1 MIDAY
6 TVRPLKA
13 LYIYI
18 YISKFDKHLCIV
30 FPMQVQSLVNKVCP
44 ENMNTIVEKISTVEA
59 PQRDGECSAF
69 SVGRPKVG
77 ISYEKGTV

>member
-6 TVRPLKA
+6 KA
-13 LYIYI
+13 IER
-18 YISKFDKHLCIV
+18 YISKFDKHLFIV

-59 PQRDGECSAF
+59 PQRDW
-69 SVGRPKVG
+69 
-77 ISYEKGTV
+77 